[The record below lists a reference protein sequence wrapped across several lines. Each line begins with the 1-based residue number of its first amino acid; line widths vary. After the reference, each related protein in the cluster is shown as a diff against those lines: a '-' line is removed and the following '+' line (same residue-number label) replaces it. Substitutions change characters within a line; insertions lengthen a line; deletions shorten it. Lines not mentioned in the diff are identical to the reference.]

1 MVGNRVR
8 AARALRHMSQGE
20 LGEALGMMDFATA
33 SKIAGARFTILRGK
47 LARLERAL
55 GQFMI
60 DLHTTEHGYEEH
72 IVPLLV
78 NDATMFGTNQ
88 LPKFAE
94 DSFRTTD
101 GRWLI
106 ATSEISLTNMA
117 AGEIIA
123 EKALPMRVTALTECP
138 EGTIVRTI
146 SRLDET
152 CREVRN
158 AARILGDPLLFR
170 TAETAS
176 QCIKR
181 DVIFAQSLW
190 L

>member
-1 MVGNRVR
+1 MPAEPYVGPVVRTVSVALLLACRKLRRV
-8 AARALRHMSQGE
+8 AL
-20 LGEALGMMDFATA
+20 
-33 SKIAGARFTILRGK
+33 
-47 LARLERAL
+47 AL
-55 GQFMI
+55 GQ
-60 DLHTTEHGYEEH
+60 LQAEAGLPVVPTEYAQAKLNFG
-72 IVPLLV
+72 LL
-78 NDATMFGTNQ
+78 
-88 LPKFAE
+88 LPTYAWACGV
-94 DSFRTTD
+94 SFVQ
-101 GRWLI
+101 
-106 ATSEISLTNMA
+106 
-117 AGEIIA
+117 
-123 EKALPMRVTALTECP
+123 VTALTECP